1 MYIYTETDSAI
12 TRHRPILVDMPNV
25 ATMVKLDVSHSMAC
39 DSQPPCWF
47 PFFWRLER
55 ALPDQTSEDSNWSFR
70 LSRCLK
76 KWPWIQRT
84 FLQVI
89 EWWHVAA
96 EGASCSWWNRLFFE
110 WFWGHT
116 AAAKNIHCS
125 RDRHC
130 CFSHCCFML
139 PFFEHVQKQRSGI
152 WVSVKTMDPA
162 VHQWQ
167 NRSSTLRS
175 IAVVTQSFGGEMTGD
190 SGCSASK
197 NEPPERPEHMS
208 TKIATRGVHHMMSSL
223 QTWCP

>member
-1 MYIYTETDSAI
+1 MWQ
-12 TRHRPILVDMPNV
+12 LKVQV
-25 ATMVKLDVSHSMAC
+25 V
-39 DSQPPCWF
+39 
-47 PFFWRLER
+47 
-55 ALPDQTSEDSNWSFR
+55 PDGTVY
-70 LSRCLK
+70 
-76 KWPWIQRT
+76 
-84 FLQVI
+84 FLNGF
-89 EWWHVAA
+89 
-96 EGASCSWWNRLFFE
+96 EG
-110 WFWGHT
+110 T

-125 RDRHC
+125 RDR
-130 CFSHCCFML
+130 HCCFML

-208 TKIATRGVHHMMSSL
+208 TKIATRGVHRMMSLL